1 MIRVFK
7 KVAGASALAAA
18 TLVGSLTGA
27 LADPATENLPRDW
40 QLWHQPAVTE
50 VMRSVEDLHS
60 LLMIIITGITLLV
73 TALIIYVAIRFNRK
87 SNPVPSKTTHN
98 TFVEIVWTL
107 IPVLILVVVAIPS
120 FKLLYLQD
128 RIPPADMTV
137 KAIGNQW
144 YWSYEYPDH
153 DDLNFDA
160 NMLTK
165 DEAEAKRMPYLFA
178 TDTHMVVPVNK
189 TIRVQVTASDVIHA
203 WTIPAFG
210 IKIDAVPGRLNET
223 WFRAEKEGLFY
234 GQCSELCGQNH
245 AFMPIVV
252 EVVSEAKFAAWLERA
267 QAGDFAS
274 NLTTDG
280 AKIAAA
286 VAR

>member
-1 MIRVFK
+1 VIRVFK
-7 KVAGASALAAA
+7 KMATAGGLAAVSLMGGLSGAS
-18 TLVGSLTGA
+18 
-27 LADPATENLPRDW
+27 ADPATENLPSDW

-50 VMRSVEDLHS
+50 VMRGVEGLHHE
-60 LLMIIITGITLLV
+60 LMIIITLITLLV
-73 TALIIYVAIRFNRK
+73 TGLIAYVIVRFNRK
-87 SNPVPSKTTHN
+87 ANPVPSKTTHN
-98 TFVEIVWTL
+98 TLIEVVWTL
-107 IPVLILVVVAIPS
+107 VPVLILVFIAIPS

-128 RIPPADMTV
+128 RVPAADVTV

-144 YWSYEYPDH
+144 YWSYEYPDN
-153 DDLNFDA
+153 DGLSFDA
-160 NMLTK
+160 NMLSK
-165 DEAEAKRMPYLFA
+165 AEAAEQKKPYLFA

-189 TIRVQVTASDVIHA
+189 VVRVQVTASDVIHA

-252 EVVSEAKFAAWLERA
+252 EVVSDAAYAAWLERA
-267 QAGDFAS
+267 KAGDVAS
-274 NLTTDG
+274 KPAADG
-280 AKIAAA
+280 EKIAA
-286 VAR
+286 VAAR